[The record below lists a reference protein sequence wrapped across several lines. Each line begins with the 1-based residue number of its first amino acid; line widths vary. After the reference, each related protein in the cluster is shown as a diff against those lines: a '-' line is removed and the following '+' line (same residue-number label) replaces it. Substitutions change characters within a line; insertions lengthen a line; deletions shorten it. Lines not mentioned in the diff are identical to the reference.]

1 MIDISVCNNK
11 YCIAYKFNK
20 CRRAKAH
27 KDAISKREQFVS
39 YIPTRN
45 CTDICDLHLPTGEKQ

>member
-1 MIDISVCNNK
+1 MIEISCCNNK
-11 YCIAYKFNK
+11 YCVAYKFNK

-45 CTDICDLHLPTGEKQ
+45 CTDICDLHLPIGE